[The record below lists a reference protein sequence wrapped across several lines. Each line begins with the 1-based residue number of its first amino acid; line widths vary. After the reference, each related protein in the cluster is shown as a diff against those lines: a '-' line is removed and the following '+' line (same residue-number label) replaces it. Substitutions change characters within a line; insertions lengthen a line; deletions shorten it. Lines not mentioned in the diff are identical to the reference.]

1 MTRRPRA
8 TGVLLALV
16 VLLALLGAGSAG
28 RTGAVAVAV
37 AARSL
42 LAGPAGGPEQGM
54 VRDRPGRSPVMPG
67 GTRDRPG
74 RSPVMPGG
82 TRDQRGLP
90 GAAVPGVLALSVAAA
105 WTVVA
110 VRRAARP
117 AGHHAAAS
125 GARAP
130 PSLRRS
136 AS

>member
-1 MTRRPRA
+1 MHKARRPRA

-28 RTGAVAVAV
+28 RTGAVASG
-37 AARSL
+37 SL
-42 LAGPAGGPEQGM
+42 LAGPAAGPEQGL
-54 VRDRPGRSPVMPG
+54 VRDRPGRSL
-67 GTRDRPG
+67 
-74 RSPVMPGG
+74 VMPGG

-90 GAAVPGVLALSVAAA
+90 GAAVPGVLALGVAAA

-117 AGHHAAAS
+117 AGRYAAAS

-130 PSLRRS
+130 PSLRQS

>member
-1 MTRRPRA
+1 MHVTRRPRA

-28 RTGAVAVAV
+28 RTGAVAGASG
-37 AARSL
+37 SL
-42 LAGPAGGPEQGM
+42 LAGPAAGPEQGL
-54 VRDRPGRSPVMPG
+54 VRDRPGRSL
-67 GTRDRPG
+67 
-74 RSPVMPGG
+74 VMPGG

-90 GAAVPGVLALSVAAA
+90 GAAVPGVLVLAVAAA

-117 AGHHAAAS
+117 AGRHAAAS

-130 PSLRRS
+130 PSIRQS

>member
-28 RTGAVAVAV
+28 RTGAVAGASG
-37 AARSL
+37 SL
-42 LAGPAGGPEQGM
+42 LAGPAAGPEQGL
-54 VRDRPGRSPVMPG
+54 VRDRPGRAL
-67 GTRDRPG
+67 
-74 RSPVMPGG
+74 VMPGG

-90 GAAVPGVLALSVAAA
+90 GAALPGVLARAVAAA
-105 WTVVA
+105 WTGAA

-117 AGHHAAAS
+117 ADRHAAAS

-130 PSLRRS
+130 PSLRQS

>member
-1 MTRRPRA
+1 VTRRPRA

-16 VLLALLGAGSAG
+16 VLLALLGAGGAG
-28 RTGAVAVAV
+28 RTGAVAGASG
-37 AARSL
+37 SL
-42 LAGPAGGPEQGM
+42 LAGPAAGPEQGI
-54 VRDRPGRSPVMPG
+54 VRDRAGRSL
-67 GTRDRPG
+67 
-74 RSPVMPGG
+74 VMPGG

-90 GAAVPGVLALSVAAA
+90 GAAAVPGVLALGVAAA

-117 AGHHAAAS
+117 AGRHAAAS

-130 PSLRRS
+130 PSLRQS

>member
-1 MTRRPRA
+1 MHVTRRPRA

-28 RTGAVAVAV
+28 RTGAVAG
-37 AARSL
+37 AAGSL
-42 LAGPAGGPEQGM
+42 LAGPAGGPEQGPEQGM
-54 VRDRPGRSPVMPG
+54 VRDRA
-67 GTRDRPG
+67 G

-117 AGHHAAAS
+117 AGRHAAAS

-130 PSLRRS
+130 PSLRQS

>member
-1 MTRRPRA
+1 MHVTRRPRA

-28 RTGAVAVAV
+28 RTGAVAVA
-37 AARSL
+37 AGSL

-67 GTRDRPG
+67 GTRD
-74 RSPVMPGG
+74 
-82 TRDQRGLP
+82 QRGLP
-90 GAAVPGVLALSVAAA
+90 GAAVPGVLALGVAAA

-117 AGHHAAAS
+117 AGRHAAAS

-130 PSLRRS
+130 PSLRQS

>member
-16 VLLALLGAGSAG
+16 VLLALLGAGGAG
-28 RTGAVAVAV
+28 RTGAVAGASG
-37 AARSL
+37 SL
-42 LAGPAGGPEQGM
+42 LAGPAAGPEQGL
-54 VRDRPGRSPVMPG
+54 VRDRPGRAL
-67 GTRDRPG
+67 
-74 RSPVMPGG
+74 VMPGG

-90 GAAVPGVLALSVAAA
+90 GAAVPGVLALGVAAA

-110 VRRAARP
+110 VRRDARP
-117 AGHHAAAS
+117 AGRHAAAS

-130 PSLRRS
+130 PSLRQS